1 MTVNFNDNTLLTITD
16 TILVFEEHCL
26 LHFHLFSFLGL
37 VFNLGKEVHIVAVG
51 IGRKIN
57 TKPLELIAGKNGAV
71 FNVASFQKLQEEID
85 KIKSSVCSGTLSF
98 NFGVKET
105 SCLQSR
111 LSVRLSLSSFDS
123 LFSFFSLL

>member
-1 MTVNFNDNTLLTITD
+1 MV
-16 TILVFEEHCL
+16 
-26 LHFHLFSFLGL
+26 
-37 VFNLGKEVHIVAVG
+37 VG

-57 TKPLELIAGKNGAV
+57 TDTLKLIAGKNGPV
-71 FNVASFQKLQEEID
+71 LNVASFQKLQEEID

-111 LSVRLSLSSFDS
+111 LSVRLSFDS
-123 LFSFFSLL
+123 LFYFFSLL